1 MVYIITK
8 KYMLDYQIEDTTIW
22 KVYNDSN
29 KALEE
34 LQRLKND
41 WLEERDLSQYRIE
54 EDDTYFYV
62 NDGYESFEYA
72 IETHKI
78 MGE

>member
-8 KYMLDYQIEDTTIW
+8 KYMLDYQIEDTSIW
-22 KVYNDSN
+22 KVYATYN

-34 LQRLKND
+34 LQRLKQD

-54 EDDTYFYV
+54 EDDTYFYA
-62 NDGYESFEYA
+62 NDGYESFEYT